1 MTNKQLRHQ
10 IITLHYIYPLPLQKL
25 QLLLNTIEDL
35 SELHTIS
42 HMLLAKILSIS
53 ELRAIKIKSL
63 YNEYLVVPFEKIYK
77 EKDIHIIM
85 YNDQHYPKELF
96 QLTDPPTLLYVV
108 GDITILSYEKIAII
122 GSRKA
127 TEYSRIAL
135 NYIVPPLVA
144 NQYTIVS
151 GLARGADT
159 MAHEST
165 IQLGGKTIGVL
176 GSGFDFIYPK
186 ENKDLFRTMRKN
198 HCVITE
204 FPPYMGPK
212 KWHFPMRNRII
223 SGISKA
229 LVVTEAA
236 ARSGTLIT
244 TEHALEHGKDVFVVP
259 GPINH
264 PQCNGTN
271 QLLKEGAIPVWNGYQ
286 IVDEMSLFQPKI

>member
-1 MTNKQLRHQ
+1 MTTTQLRHQ

-25 QLLLNTIEDL
+25 QLLLHTIEDL
-35 SELHTIS
+35 SELHAIS
-42 HMLLAKILSIS
+42 HTILAKLLNVS
-53 ELRAIKIKSL
+53 EQRAMKIKFL
-63 YNEYLVVPFEKIYK
+63 FQEYLVTPFEKIYM
-77 EKDIHIIM
+77 ENDIHIVM

-96 QLTDPPTLLYVV
+96 QLIDPPVLLYAV
-108 GDITILSYEKIAII
+108 GDITLLSHKKIAII

-127 TEYSRIAL
+127 TNYTRVAL
-135 NYIVPPLVA
+135 DYIVPPLVA
-144 NQYTIVS
+144 HNYTIVS

-159 MAHEST
+159 MAHESA
-165 IQLGGKTIGVL
+165 IQFGGKTIGVL
-176 GSGFDFIYPK
+176 GSGFDYIYPR
-186 ENKDLFRTMRKN
+186 ENEPLFKVMRQH

-236 ARSGTLIT
+236 AKSGTLIT

-259 GPINH
+259 GPIQQ
-264 PQCNGTN
+264 PECSGTN
-271 QLLKEGAIPVWNGYQ
+271 QLLKEGAIPIWNGYQ
-286 IVDEMSLFQPKI
+286 IVDEMSLF